1 MRFLQS
7 GRQVE
12 RLRASLRDVVTRHKR
27 VVRSEWV
34 EPTVLPTVA
43 QYNAA
48 IAKALAKAFTEK
60 LCQGWSMDEL
70 KTLAYEVGMYLTKC
84 QETRQEIH
92 QKAELSA
99 D

>member
-1 MRFLQS
+1 
-7 GRQVE
+7 
-12 RLRASLRDVVTRHKR
+12 
-27 VVRSEWV
+27 
-34 EPTVLPTVA
+34 
-43 QYNAA
+43 
-48 IAKALAKAFTEK
+48 
-60 LCQGWSMDEL
+60 MDEL